1 MLRQRRDKRELL
13 RAGDLIRRALLAW
26 MISCAALYTLL
37 PAALRP
43 PDTMAGAEAMS
54 FPLLLVLAAGCFAL
68 LHAAAWVWQTERAE
82 RWALAAAFLWYAVTA
97 LVSAFQLPLLIACG
111 LIFALLLVYARKGV
125 RSDAP
130 ELQKPAEKSR
140 CWLPAALFA
149 AAFCGLTGYWL
160 VCRVLSLACP
170 TYDMGIFTQM
180 FHTMRT
186 TGLPNTTLERDGVM
200 SHFAV
205 HVSPIYYLFLPVF
218 ALFPSA
224 ITLELLQ
231 VAVLASA
238 VIPLWRIARRNGF
251 SGLTAALLC
260 GLLLAYPAYSGGMS
274 YDLHENVFLTPLLLW
289 LFDFL
294 ERRRGWGVA
303 LFAALTLLVKEDA
316 AVYVAVIG
324 LYVLLEGLL
333 RRDRWRLAAG
343 GCLLAG
349 ALVYFLCVTS
359 LLSAEGEGVM
369 SYRYGNLM
377 PEGSDSLLDVLKTVL
392 LLPMKVIAECVE
404 QEKLG
409 FLAQTLLPLLGLPLL
424 TRRLE
429 RFVLLIPYVLF
440 NLLSDYPY
448 QHDVLFQY
456 TYGATAFLFYLTV
469 VNLRDLTD
477 GAKDRQAQAAPVLAA
492 LVLGLSFTGAAVGPV
507 ASAATEYYHETEAR
521 TQLIAEHLDRIP
533 RDTVITATTFYTVP
547 LADCPTLY
555 DLQYCSVEHL
565 LSSEYVVMD
574 GKTSYK
580 RYSTTPWETWTREQ
594 FIQLLTENGY
604 TIWDAPDESLTIWHR
619 EP

>member
-1 MLRQRRDKRELL
+1 MLTRRKDKRELL
-13 RAGDLIRRALLAW
+13 RAGNIIRRALLAW
-26 MISCAALYTLL
+26 LLSAAALYTAL
-37 PAALRP
+37 PKALRAL
-43 PDTMAGAEAMS
+43 DTMAGAEAMS
-54 FPLLLVLAAGCFAL
+54 FPLLLGLAAVCFLL
-68 LHAAAWVWQTERAE
+68 LHAAAWVWQTERLE
-82 RWALAAAFLWYAVTA
+82 RRALAAVFLWYAVTA
-97 LVSAFQLPLLIACG
+97 LISAFQLPLLIACG
-111 LIFALLLVYARKGV
+111 LILALLLVYAQKGARTDEPV
-125 RSDAP
+125 
-130 ELQKPAEKSR
+130 LQKPAKKSR
-140 CWLPAALFA
+140 GWVLTALFA
-149 AAFCGLTGYWL
+149 AMFCGLTGYWL
-160 VCRVLSLACP
+160 ACRVLSLACP

-186 TGLPNTTLERDGVM
+186 SGLPNTTLERDGVL

-205 HVSPIYYLFLPVF
+205 HVSPIYYVFLPFF

-224 ITLELLQ
+224 VTLELLQ

-238 VIPLWRIARRNGF
+238 VIPLWRIARRNGL
-251 SGLTAALLC
+251 SGLTSALLC

-294 ERRRGWGVA
+294 ERWRGWGIV
-303 LFAALTLLVKEDA
+303 LFAVLTLLVKEDA
-316 AVYVAVIG
+316 AVYIAILG
-324 LYVLLEGLL
+324 FYLLLEGLL
-333 RRDRWRLAAG
+333 RRDRWRLMVG

-349 ALVYFLCVTS
+349 ALTYFFCMMT

-377 PEGSDSLLDVLKTVL
+377 PEGSDSLLAVVKTVL
-392 LLPMKVIAECVE
+392 LLPLKAVAECVE
-404 QEKLG
+404 KEKLA
-409 FLAQTLLPLLGLPLL
+409 FLAQTLVPLLGLPLL
-424 TRRLE
+424 TRRFE
-429 RFVLLIPYVLF
+429 RFVLLIPYVLL

-448 QHDVLFQY
+448 QHDVFFQY
-456 TYGATAFLFYLTV
+456 TYGATAFLFYLTI
-469 VNLRDLTD
+469 VNLCDLTTER
-477 GAKDRQAQAAPVLAA
+477 KDRRVQAGPVLAA
-492 LVLGLSFTGAAVGPV
+492 LVLALSFTGVVVRPTAK
-507 ASAATEYYHETEAR
+507 ASVEYYRETKAH
-521 TQLIAEHLDRIP
+521 TQMISEHLDRIP

-555 DLQYCSVEHL
+555 DLQYCSTEHL

-574 GKTSYK
+574 GHTSYK

>member
-1 MLRQRRDKRELL
+1 MLTRRSDRRELL
-13 RAGDLIRRALLAW
+13 RAGDMIRRALLAW
-26 MISCAALYTLL
+26 LLSAATLYTAL
-37 PAALRP
+37 PKGLRVLN
-43 PDTMAGAEAMS
+43 TMTGAEAMS
-54 FPLLLVLAAGCFAL
+54 FPLLLGLAALCFLL
-68 LHAAAWVWQTERAE
+68 LHAAAWFWQTERLE

-111 LIFALLLVYARKGV
+111 LIFALLLVYAQRGARADEPVLK
-125 RSDAP
+125 
-130 ELQKPAEKSR
+130 KPAKKSR
-140 CWLPAALFA
+140 GWLLTALLAAV
-149 AAFCGLTGYWL
+149 FCGLTGYWL
-160 VCRVLSLACP
+160 ACRVLSLACP

-180 FHTMRT
+180 FHRMRA
-186 TGLPNTTLERDGVM
+186 TGLPNTTLERDGLL

-205 HVSPIYYLFLPVF
+205 HVSPIYYLLLPFF

-224 ITLELLQ
+224 VTLELLQ

-274 YDLHENVFLTPLLLW
+274 YDLHENVFLTPLLFW
-289 LFDFL
+289 LIDAL
-294 ERRRGWGVA
+294 ERRRGWGIA
-303 LFAALTLLVKEDA
+303 LFAVLTLLVKEDA
-316 AVYVAVIG
+316 AVYVAVTG
-324 LYVLLEGLL
+324 LYVLAEGLL
-333 RRDRWRLAAG
+333 RRDRWRLTAG

-349 ALVYFLCVTS
+349 ALAYFFCVTS

-377 PEGSDSLLDVLKTVL
+377 PEGSNSLLAVIKTVL
-392 LLPMKVIAECVE
+392 LLPIKAVAECVE
-404 QEKLG
+404 KEKLA
-409 FLAQTLLPLLGLPLL
+409 FLAQTLMPLLGLPLL
-424 TRRLE
+424 TRRFE
-429 RFVLLIPYVLF
+429 RFVLLIPYVLL

-448 QHDVLFQY
+448 QHDIFFQY

-469 VNLRDLTD
+469 VNLRDLTA
-477 GAKDRQAQAAPVLAA
+477 GRKDRWVQAGPVLAA
-492 LVLGLSFTGAAVGPV
+492 LVLALSLTGVVVLPAAK
-507 ASAATEYYHETEAR
+507 ASVEYYRETKEH
-521 TQLIAEHLDRIP
+521 TQMISEHLDRIP
-533 RDTVITATTFYTVP
+533 RDTVITATVFYTVP

-555 DLQYCSVEHL
+555 DLKYCSTEHL

-574 GKTSYK
+574 DKTSYK
-580 RYSTTPWETWTREQ
+580 RYATTPWETWTREQ